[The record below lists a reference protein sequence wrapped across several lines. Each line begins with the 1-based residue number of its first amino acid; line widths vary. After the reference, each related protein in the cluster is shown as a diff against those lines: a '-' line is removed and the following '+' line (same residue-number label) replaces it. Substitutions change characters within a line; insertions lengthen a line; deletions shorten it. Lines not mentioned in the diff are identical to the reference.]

1 MTEDWEYELLLN
13 IDETW
18 RTRSELCKPS
28 DVLRN
33 LPHQKV
39 VRLLTKLR
47 KKGFIEYRRVNN
59 KRSEYRRAL
68 ALPTH
73 AGCQF

>member
-18 RTRSELCKPS
+18 RTRAQFCKPS
-28 DVLRN
+28 DTLRN
-33 LPHQKV
+33 MSHHKI

-47 KKGFIEYRRVNN
+47 GKGLVEYRKVSNKHIEYRRAS
-59 KRSEYRRAL
+59 R
-68 ALPTH
+68 LPDH
-73 AGCQF
+73 AGCQS